1 MIAKHPTDPPN
12 STSAVMDSSAAVPN
26 GAPTQGPS
34 KMSKGRQHSPPD
46 ASAGASAAPQAD
58 SQKTSQQ
65 SSANNSVAHSPLASR
80 DSSPGR
86 NPRRTTSSTRLSGSR
101 SRQNSQQD
109 LSPTRQQMRSVA
121 APGRT
126 PSSRSLSSTTT
137 PVLPPT
143 PQEPQI
149 QAPTPQKPT
158 VSDLRDSP
166 RWPISPR
173 LRSPPPQLSKPGPAV
188 SRRNEQETPA
198 ISIQRP
204 SPSPQQPLDHT
215 QHTALGSDTEESQLQ
230 SGLRTPARGALET
243 VQEVSLPNSPSP
255 QTDAALMARVG
266 EKLGNQSD
274 SAVHDTEILKAK
286 PNVTSHPAQE
296 KDSGS
301 ETGGARPDI
310 LRPTSVPPAMQRQSS
325 AMSSKQAKTKTDNPS
340 QNMTV
345 ETETVASVPQ
355 VALNAGSKADGANTT
370 LKAKPST
377 ETIKPRKE
385 KKKTSR
391 KQPAVSS
398 GNGENKHLSTSFVQR
413 DLRHPRS
420 ERSMSVVSD
429 AVISLTRPGG
439 YQPLADDV
447 LSPRQGM
454 TRPRRQSLGFQPMN
468 NLLTRH
474 RLASSKADIFEAKI
488 ASAVDEANTSDS
500 EETFVYDSNP
510 PDGGDRSTRRFHSRT
525 PSTTSMA
532 SQADRQRTIYSV
544 MEGGPTHGPK
554 KGMKFVNTL
563 NNNGGENLNPED
575 DGKGTG
581 RSVGGSARGTA
592 RHHHHIGRWGRQPGN
607 GHASLFDNESPF
619 PHAVKSKINGQQ
631 SRLSSGPTSPRNHH
645 HSLNHKRSNYKMSN
659 YDLDDTTG
667 ADDERTP
674 LMGSTRRSGRNR
686 RGPHNLRQAESQS
699 FDRQPSYLNRFAACL
714 VLTMMLLLVITGAI
728 GFMFAT
734 SQPMSDIEI
743 LSIKNVVTSEQVLM
757 FDLTVKAHNPN
768 IVVVTVDQAN
778 LEIFAKSEHAG
789 TDSDWW
795 RKLDSP
801 DDVHALDDPINDPPP
816 DDDDT
821 KPNVL
826 LGRITEFDSPLTF
839 EGSLFH
845 KGTSS
850 STGEMQL
857 AYPGNGTSGGSER
870 WERIYQNEFDL
881 IVKGVVKYT
890 LPLSA
895 RVRSATVAGRTHV
908 KPNSAN
914 DPSLKP
920 NITLD
925 T

>member
-1 MIAKHPTDPPN
+1 M
-12 STSAVMDSSAAVPN
+12 
-26 GAPTQGPS
+26 
-34 KMSKGRQHSPPD
+34 
-46 ASAGASAAPQAD
+46 
-58 SQKTSQQ
+58 
-65 SSANNSVAHSPLASR
+65 
-80 DSSPGR
+80 
-86 NPRRTTSSTRLSGSR
+86 
-101 SRQNSQQD
+101 
-109 LSPTRQQMRSVA
+109 
-121 APGRT
+121 
-126 PSSRSLSSTTT
+126 
-137 PVLPPT
+137 
-143 PQEPQI
+143 
-149 QAPTPQKPT
+149 
-158 VSDLRDSP
+158 
-166 RWPISPR
+166 
-173 LRSPPPQLSKPGPAV
+173 
-188 SRRNEQETPA
+188 
-198 ISIQRP
+198 
-204 SPSPQQPLDHT
+204 
-215 QHTALGSDTEESQLQ
+215 
-230 SGLRTPARGALET
+230 
-243 VQEVSLPNSPSP
+243 
-255 QTDAALMARVG
+255 
-266 EKLGNQSD
+266 
-274 SAVHDTEILKAK
+274 
-286 PNVTSHPAQE
+286 
-296 KDSGS
+296 
-301 ETGGARPDI
+301 
-310 LRPTSVPPAMQRQSS
+310 
-325 AMSSKQAKTKTDNPS
+325 
-340 QNMTV
+340 
-345 ETETVASVPQ
+345 
-355 VALNAGSKADGANTT
+355 NT
-370 LKAKPST
+370 
-377 ETIKPRKE
+377 
-385 KKKTSR
+385 
-391 KQPAVSS
+391 
-398 GNGENKHLSTSFVQR
+398 
-413 DLRHPRS
+413 
-420 ERSMSVVSD
+420 
-429 AVISLTRPGG
+429 
-439 YQPLADDV
+439 
-447 LSPRQGM
+447 
-454 TRPRRQSLGFQPMN
+454 
-468 NLLTRH
+468 LLTRL

-525 PSTTSMA
+525 PSATSMA
-532 SQADRQRTIYSV
+532 SQADRQRSIYSV
-544 MEGGPTHGPK
+544 MEGGPSHGPK

-563 NNNGGENLNPED
+563 NNGGENQNPED

-619 PHAVKSKINGQQ
+619 PHAAKSKINGQQ
-631 SRLSSGPTSPRNHH
+631 SRHSSGPPSPRMHH
-645 HSLNHKRSNYKMSN
+645 HSLSHKRSNYQMSH
-659 YDLDDTTG
+659 YDMDDTTG

-674 LMGSTRRSGRNR
+674 LMGSARRSGRSR

-699 FDRQPSYLNRFAACL
+699 FDGRPSYLNRFAACL

-795 RKLDSP
+795 RKLDGP

-816 DDDDT
+816 DDDDDS

-870 WERIYQNEFDL
+870 WERIYQDEFDL

-895 RVRSATVAGRTHV
+895 RLRSATVAGRTHV

-920 NITLD
+920 NGTLD